1 MAINYPTQGEFYVG
15 AYSISA
21 TPFVTSST
29 VNLGETKEI
38 QFGYVSK
45 FLVIR
50 NTSATSVLAV
60 AFTQN
65 GLKPSNSNYF
75 ILSGSES
82 FSGDLRTDRIFV
94 SGSGGSSTGFSV
106 VAGLTTIPSKNLTP
120 ITGSVGFTGVG

>member
-15 AYSISA
+15 AYSVSA